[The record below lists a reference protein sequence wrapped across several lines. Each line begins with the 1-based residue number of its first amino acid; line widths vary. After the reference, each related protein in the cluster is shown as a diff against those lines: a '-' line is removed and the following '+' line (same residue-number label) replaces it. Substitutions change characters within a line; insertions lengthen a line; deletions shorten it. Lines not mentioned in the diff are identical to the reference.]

1 MIQNQVYVF
10 LWSIFTGALLA
21 FIFDLFRVVRRRGK
35 SSVLIVCIQD
45 VLYFLI
51 VAFIIIM
58 SSFITN
64 DGELRGY
71 MFFGYALGIMFYLLL
86 FSKLVVKVL
95 SLVFD
100 MLGKAIDKCLTIPKK
115 LLKKINFRRKT
126 LQNDKT

>member
-1 MIQNQVYVF
+1 MIQSQVYVF
-10 LWSIFTGALLA
+10 LWSILTGAILA
-21 FIFDLFRVVRRRGK
+21 FIFDLFRVARRCGK
-35 SSVLIVCIQD
+35 AILLIVCIQD
-45 VLYFLI
+45 ILYFII

-71 MFFGYALGIMFYLLL
+71 MFLGYALGIMFYLLL

-95 SLVFD
+95 SLVLD
-100 MLGKAIDKCLTIPKK
+100 TIGKAIEKCFEVPKK
-115 LLKKINFRRKT
+115 LLKKMNFRRKT